1 MRSHFIRSSTT
12 SPRIGGLTPDHARIR
27 SSRVRTYAGATII
40 VPNADLISA
49 QVVNWSLHDDQ
60 RRAAI
65 PVGVAY
71 GTQPQKVTDLLLE
84 VAAHHPEVYDEP
96 APIAI
101 FHDFGVDAL
110 EFQLL
115 VWMGNDRW
123 FRVSGELRT
132 AITLALTEAGIE
144 IPFPQRDLHIR
155 SIDDS
160 VSLPEK
166 GPSEG

>member
-1 MRSHFIRSSTT
+1 M
-12 SPRIGGLTPDHARIR
+12 
-27 SSRVRTYAGATII
+27 RTYAGATII

-115 VWMGNDRW
+115 VWMGHDRW
-123 FRVSGELRT
+123 FRVSSELRT